1 MFAIVATLDEFLCE
15 SVVTNVT
22 SLRLADNGCSR
33 RGTESHNLA
42 EHNDDWTTLCAVGTR
57 GLCKPLRPRHSQSQA
72 PCQKCGLF
80 IEANSFLDDSLF
92 LVVFFF
98 NALRLK
104 ARRPS
109 SGSFRMT
116 VRMILTLHGAARH
129 TRVQKCTLAALA
141 GAPFLSTD
149 GQPSHPRSY
158 SPSHIKGSADV
169 RYRKGS
175 GTWSCFGFLPPPLFS
190 L

>member
-1 MFAIVATLDEFLCE
+1 MMMAIVATLDKFLCE

-22 SLRLADNGCSR
+22 SLRLSDNGCSR

-116 VRMILTLHGAARH
+116 VRMILTLHGAAKH

-158 SPSHIKGSADV
+158 SPSHIKGSTDV

-175 GTWSCFGFLPPPLFS
+175 GT
-190 L
+190 